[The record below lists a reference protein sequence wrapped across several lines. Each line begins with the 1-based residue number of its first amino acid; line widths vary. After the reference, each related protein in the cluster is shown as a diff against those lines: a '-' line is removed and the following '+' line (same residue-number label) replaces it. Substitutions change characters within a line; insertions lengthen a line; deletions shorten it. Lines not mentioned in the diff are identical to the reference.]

1 MQSNQIDSFKED
13 EVLEHDLLM
22 TKCTFKSCNL
32 GLRSL

>member
-22 TKCTFKSCNL
+22 TECT
-32 GLRSL
+32 LRAAT